1 MIWAKCSW
9 RGAATVALALIALG
23 GTTGVSTAEEA
34 GAPPFLFAF
43 GGRGSAPGAFEVARG
58 LAVED
63 ATGDVYAV
71 DQSNHRV
78 EQFSPWGVFI
88 RMFGHEVNAST
99 HGSVCSAGES
109 CEAGVPGSV
118 GGQFEFP
125 QGVAVDNGTSSSSR
139 GDVYVVDFINDR
151 VEKFGPAGEFLLAFG
166 KEVDAT
172 THANVCTAASG
183 HTCQAGKAGTGEDEF
198 QWPVDSFIDVG
209 STGSVYVGDENRI
222 QEFAPTG
229 EHTGQ
234 ITLAGVGQI
243 TALAIDAS
251 GDLYVASS
259 GLAGVHK
266 YNQAGVQLAEFDPG
280 SKAVEAIALNPAG
293 DLFVGEHPP
302 AARYRILEYSPAGAQ
317 LASVGSE
324 ALYGESESTGLAAN
338 ASGTLY
344 VSEDFPENATTPY
357 RILAFGNPPPGE
369 PPQVP
374 PSIDSESVS
383 SLGVTDATVRAEI
396 SPHFLETTYYVQYG
410 TDTSY
415 SLGDV
420 PVPPGTVLGGGEV
433 QTDQPASVTL
443 SGLTPGTL
451 YHYRFLAQSKGGTTI
466 GADQT
471 FTTFPSGAAVGL
483 PDGRVYEQVSS
494 MKKAGNEAGIETS
507 GSGEV
512 GFAYGVASADGEH
525 VVYKQVG
532 PSGETHSGTDFY
544 SVSSRDATAGWNV
557 SAVLPPGCGVNGSNF
572 LNEIP
577 HSVEPS
583 ADFSRF
589 VFAAGGAFGAGDC
602 EEGTWA
608 VYRTPPG
615 ASEPEFWLSRP
626 TIPSPKRP
634 GATARMVVIGD
645 SPSLSTVYF
654 AYPGTLVPEDASR
667 APHVGEFESTSAFG
681 LYEWNDGKLGSA
693 GILPNEPG
701 EPGYKPE
708 KSSAEGEPDPY
719 GVVPAATVG
728 ETTDPAPEPSQLDNE
743 VSQDGSK
750 IFFVSP
756 EPERAGEAGTPTEL
770 YVREHH
776 ADASP
781 TTALVSR
788 DELKGGEPAPGAGAE
803 TAVTPVNGP
812 RSPYLFAS
820 PDGSRAFFAS
830 TDQLTSTAPAG
841 AAVKG
846 YEFNVDSNE
855 LLYLPGFGEPASA
868 PFSTILASSHDGSSF
883 IFENPS
889 TKQVELWQRPL
900 GGPET
905 VTEIASY
912 STPSSPTFTA
922 RAVKHGGLT
931 AYVLQTNAVLSGGFN
946 NSAAG
951 RQIYRYVP
959 GEKLACVSCAPAG
972 TVQSSTQPLTWGRVV
987 ADEGA
992 RIFFGTAEKLLA
1004 SAKNGVEDVY
1014 EWEQVGTGSCHAEE
1028 HEGGCLH
1035 LISSGVSPD
1044 PSFLIDSSESGNDV
1058 LFATRDGLVKG
1069 DTDESYDVYDARV
1082 DGGFP
1087 EPAPPAECLGS
1098 CRTPTAPPPLAA
1110 PLTTVLGPS
1119 GNLTAPLEASP
1130 PPAKPKPK
1138 ALTRAQKLAKALKA
1152 CRKKPKKKQ
1161 AMCKR
1166 QASRKY
1172 GAKPKAKRTQ
1182 RSSRRRA

>member
-1 MIWAKCSW
+1 
-9 RGAATVALALIALG
+9 
-23 GTTGVSTAEEA
+23 
-34 GAPPFLFAF
+34 
-43 GGRGSAPGAFEVARG
+43 
-58 LAVED
+58 
-63 ATGDVYAV
+63 TGDVYAV
-71 DQSNHRV
+71 DQSNQRI
-78 EQFSPWGVFI
+78 EQFSAWGVFI

-109 CEAGVPGSV
+109 CQAGIPGAA

-139 GDVYVVDFINDR
+139 GDVYVVDFINGR

-183 HTCQAGKAGTGEDEF
+183 HTCQAGKSGTGEDEF

-209 STGSVYVGDENRI
+209 STGTVYVGDENRI

-234 ITLAGVGQI
+234 IALAGVGQI

-266 YNQAGVQLAEFDPG
+266 YNPAGVQLAEFDSG

-302 AARYRILEYSPAGAQ
+302 AARYRILEYSPSGAQ
-317 LASVGSE
+317 LPSVGSE
-324 ALYGESESTGLAAN
+324 ALYQESESTGLTAN

-344 VSEDFPENATTPY
+344 VSEDFPETAPTPY
-357 RILAFGNPPPGE
+357 RILAFGKPPPGE

-383 SLGVTDATVRAEI
+383 SLGVTDAAVRAQI

-420 PVPPGTVLGGGEV
+420 PAPPGTVLGGGEV
-433 QTDQPASVTL
+433 QADQPASVTL
-443 SGLTPGTL
+443 SALTPGTL
-451 YHYRFLAQSKGGTTI
+451 YHYRVVAQGKGGTAF

-471 FTTFPSGAAVGL
+471 FTTFASGEVSGL
-483 PDGRVYEQVSS
+483 PDGRIYEQVSS
-494 MKKAGNEAGIETS
+494 LKKAGNEAGIENFA
-507 GSGEV
+507 SGEV
-512 GFAYGVASADGEH
+512 GFAYGADSADGEH

-544 SVSSRDATAGWNV
+544 SVSSRDATGWNV
-557 SAVLPPGCGVNGSNF
+557 SAVLPPGCGVNASNF
-572 LNEIP
+572 LNQIP
-577 HSVEPS
+577 HSVGPS
-583 ADFSRF
+583 ANFSRF
-589 VFAAGGAFGAGDC
+589 VFAAGGPFGAGDC

-608 VYRTPPG
+608 VYRTASG
-615 ASEPEFWLSRP
+615 ASEPEVWLSGP
-626 TIPSPKRP
+626 TITNPKRP
-634 GATARMVVIGD
+634 GATARMVVIGG

-708 KSSAEGEPDPY
+708 KSPAEGEPDSY
-719 GVVPAATVG
+719 GVVPAATAG

-756 EPERAGEAGTPTEL
+756 EPVRAGEAGTPTEL
-770 YVREHH
+770 YVREHGEG
-776 ADASP
+776 
-781 TTALVSR
+781 TAAATVLVSR
-788 DELKGGEPAPGAGAE
+788 DELKGAEPAPGAGAE

-812 RSPYLFAS
+812 RSPYVFAT

-830 TDQLTSTAPAG
+830 TDQLTSTAPADT
-841 AAVKG
+841 AVKE
-846 YEFNVDSNE
+846 YEFNVNSTE
-855 LLYLPGFGEPASA
+855 LLYLPAFGEPASA
-868 PFSTILASSHDGSSF
+868 PFSRILTSSQDGSSF
-883 IFENPS
+883 IFDNPS
-889 TKQVELWQRPL
+889 TKQVELWERPP

-905 VTEIASY
+905 VTKIADY

-922 RAVKHGGLT
+922 RAIKQAGRT

-946 NSAAG
+946 NSAAAQ
-951 RQIYRYVP
+951 QIYRYVP
-959 GEKLACVSCAPAG
+959 GGRLACVSCAPVG
-972 TVQSSTQPLTWGRVV
+972 TGQSSTQPFGWARVV

-1004 SAKNGVEDVY
+1004 HAINGVDDVY
-1014 EWEQVGTGSCHAEE
+1014 EWEQVGTGSCRTEE
-1028 HEGGCLH
+1028 REGGCLY
-1035 LISSGVSPD
+1035 LISSGASPD
-1044 PSFLIDSSESGNDV
+1044 PSFLTDNSESGDV
-1058 LFATRDGLVKG
+1058 VFFATREGLVKG

-1082 DGGFP
+1082 NGGFP

-1098 CRTPTAPPPLAA
+1098 CRTLTAPPALAA

-1130 PPAKPKPK
+1130 SPAKPKPK
-1138 ALTRAQKLAKALKA
+1138 PLTRAQKLAKALKA
-1152 CRKKPKKKQ
+1152 CQKKPKRKR
-1161 AMCKR
+1161 AVCER

-1182 RSSRRRA
+1182 RSPRRRA